1 MRDTD
6 GNEYRVP
13 PAFCGAEGRHEDW
26 IYLRMLEREWLRPV
40 EAVLYNSIP
49 QDHRPSA
56 RAIVVLVFWSSFS
69 AEVLAELS
77 RIANRGRHALD

>member
-13 PAFCGAEGRHEDW
+13 PAFCGAEGRYEDW

-40 EAVLYNSIP
+40 EAELYNSIP
-49 QDHRPSA
+49 EDHRPSA
-56 RAIVVLVFWSSFS
+56 RAIVVLMFF
-69 AEVLAELS
+69 ELLRDAYRKVVS
-77 RIANRGRHALD
+77 GDGEGGA